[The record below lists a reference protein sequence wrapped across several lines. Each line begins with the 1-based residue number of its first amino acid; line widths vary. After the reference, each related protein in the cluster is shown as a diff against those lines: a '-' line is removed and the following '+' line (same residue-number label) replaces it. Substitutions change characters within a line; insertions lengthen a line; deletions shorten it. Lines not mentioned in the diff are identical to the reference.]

1 MPDYNLNKLSDYLWE
16 IPKTGG
22 MRVPARL
29 YASEPMLEEILSDNA
44 PQQAAN
50 VAHMPG
56 IVKASMAMPDI
67 HWGYGFPIGGVAA
80 FDLDDGVISPGGV
93 GYDIN
98 CLAGPSRVLHDH
110 GYTRSIAEMEAT
122 WPGDTLRCHDLDRS
136 SSDTTSIRRFLKRV
150 PDEPVYRV
158 RTAGGD
164 TITAT
169 ADHPVWTPDG
179 MTEIGDLAPGDRVAR
194 HPFEGVPYEAPDPDV
209 LVDENDIRRVLTAQG
224 KGNTGNAIGQV
235 LTYLRERDLMPL
247 HADHNA
253 LPHLLKIAGFLFG
266 DGTLYFSGAAG
277 KGTAWFY
284 GKSDDLEAIR
294 ADVEAAGFT
303 PSRVYRRTR
312 QHAIQTPYDD
322 YEFEHCETSFKVTST
337 SFAALMTA
345 LGVPVGNKAAQDYRV
360 PDWLHDAPRWHQR
373 LFLAAFFGAE
383 LSAPS
388 TFSERGRNFYT
399 PVLSMNK
406 QANAVESGRWF
417 LNDLAALL
425 AEFGVETRAVSVGEV
440 APGDADNNAYRCR
453 LILSSR
459 PASLIALWSRVGFAY
474 NKRRKALSLAA
485 AEYLKQKQ
493 QVCAHRAETA
503 AQATEW
509 HAAGASPSDIFAD
522 LSGEHVNRRFLE
534 RSLYGTRATGVRCGA
549 AFPTFESFCKQAF
562 NGLPR
567 GGMVWTTIDAI
578 EPMDLEAETG
588 DPYVYDFTVAH
599 DDHNFVADGFVVSN
613 CGVRLMVSDLTQEEV
628 KPHAEALVN
637 ELFRRVPSGVG
648 SSGATRVSKQE
659 LRTVLHKGAEW
670 AVGQGY
676 GDASDLEFIEEHGR
690 IDGADPDAVSQRALD
705 RGTDQIGT
713 LGSGNHFLEFGYVA
727 EVFDDHVADV
737 LGLHEGQVTVIIHSG
752 SRGFGYQVCDDAL
765 SDMGKVMNKYGI
777 DLPDRQ
783 LACAPLDSP
792 EGEQYRRGMHCA
804 INYAFANRQTM
815 AHNTRLAFERA
826 LDRPPRDVN
835 LRTVYEVAHN
845 IAKFETHRVNG
856 DEQELCVHRKGA
868 TRAFPAGHPEVP
880 AAYQGVGQPVLI
892 PGDMGRYSYVLVG
905 TDRAMEETFGST
917 CHGAGRRMSRRQARK
932 TAGNR
937 NITGELEQEGIIVR
951 GESGRTVR
959 EEISEAYKDVSD
971 VVEAVEGAGISKK
984 VVRLRPLGCIKG

>member
-1 MPDYNLNKLSDYLWE
+1 MPDYNLNKISDYLWE
-16 IPKTGG
+16 IPKEGG

-29 YASEPMLEEILSDNA
+29 YASEPMLEEILSDDA

-80 FDLDDGVISPGGV
+80 FDADDGVISPGGV

-110 GYTRSIAEMEAT
+110 GYTRSIAAMEST
-122 WPGDTLRCHDLDRS
+122 WTGDALRCHDLDGAA
-136 SSDTTSIRRFLKRV
+136 SDATSVRRFLKRV

-194 HPFEGVPYEAPDPDV
+194 HPFDGVPYEAPDATV
-209 LVDENDIRRVLTAQG
+209 LVDEDGIRRILSEQG
-224 KGNTGNAIGQV
+224 KEEAGNAVGQV
-235 LTYLRERDLMPL
+235 LAYLRDRDLLPL
-247 HADHNA
+247 HTNHDA

-266 DGTLYFSGAAG
+266 DGTLTFSGAAS

-284 GKSDDLEAIR
+284 GTSEDLEAIR

-312 QHAIQTPYDD
+312 RHAIQTPYAD
-322 YEFEHCETSFKVTST
+322 YAFERCETSFKVAST
-337 SFAALMTA
+337 SFATLMAA

-360 PDWLHDAPRWHQR
+360 PAWLHDAPQWHQR

-406 QANAVESGRWF
+406 RTGFVGNGRRF
-417 LNDLAALL
+417 LDDIATLL
-425 AEFGVETRAVSVGEV
+425 DGFGVETRTISVGEV
-440 APGDADNNAYRCR
+440 APGDTGHDAHRLR

-459 PASLIALWSRVGFAY
+459 PDSLIALWSRVGFEY
-474 NKRRKALSLAA
+474 NQQRKTLALAA
-485 AEYLKQKQ
+485 VEYLKQKQ
-493 QVCAHRAETA
+493 QVCAHREAMADQAAEL
-503 AQATEW
+503 
-509 HAAGASPSDIFAD
+509 HAAGTTPSDIYAG
-522 LSGEHVNRRFLE
+522 LGGEHVNQRFLE
-534 RSLYGTRATGVRCGA
+534 RSLYGTRATGVRCGS
-549 AFPTFESFCKQAF
+549 AFPTFEAFCEQAF
-562 NGLPR
+562 DGLPR
-567 GGMVWTTIDAI
+567 RGMVWTTVDAI
-578 EPMDLEAETG
+578 EPVDLEAETG

-613 CGVRLMVSDLTQEEV
+613 CGVRLMVSDLTKEDVQ
-628 KPHAEALVN
+628 PHAEQLVN
-637 ELFRRVPSGVG
+637 ELFRRVPTGVG

-659 LRTVLHKGAEW
+659 LRTVLQKGAEW
-670 AVGQGY
+670 AVSQGY
-676 GDASDLEFIEEHGR
+676 GDASDLDVIEEHGR
-690 IDGADPDAVSQRALD
+690 IDGADPDAVSSRAME
-705 RGTDQIGT
+705 RGLDQIGT

-727 EVFDDHVADV
+727 EVFDDRIANV

-765 SDMGKVMNKYGI
+765 SNMGKVMNKYGI

-783 LACAPLDSP
+783 LACAPLDAP

-845 IAKFETHRVNG
+845 IAKFERHRVSG
-856 DEQELCVHRKGA
+856 QEQELCVHRKGA

-880 AAYQGVGQPVLI
+880 EAYQSVGQPVLI

-937 NITGELEQEGIIVR
+937 NITGELEQKGIIVR

-959 EEISEAYKDVSD
+959 EEIPEAYKDVTD
-971 VVEAVEGAGISKK
+971 VVDAVEGAGISKK
-984 VVRLRPLGCIKG
+984 VVQLRPLGCIKG